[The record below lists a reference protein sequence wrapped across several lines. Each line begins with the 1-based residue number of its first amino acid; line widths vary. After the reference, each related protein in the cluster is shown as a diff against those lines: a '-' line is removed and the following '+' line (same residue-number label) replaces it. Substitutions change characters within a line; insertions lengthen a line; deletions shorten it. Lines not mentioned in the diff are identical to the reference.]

1 MLSFVYGIL
10 LLLASGISFLGG
22 LILPLGIIFVAMG
35 CLIGLIIS
43 ILFIKKSM
51 ENKKVNLLSFGVIV
65 TLMFTLLG
73 FYFDIHRTNKIK
85 EELYKLKAYVI
96 KYVEENG
103 ELPNFENDEYISKYK
118 NKPSLS
124 YYGDGK
130 FDIRYM
136 DGIISSESNDIGFRP
151 RP

>member
-1 MLSFVYGIL
+1 MLNFVYGIL
-10 LLLASGISFLGG
+10 LLLASVISFLGG
-22 LILPLGIIFVAMG
+22 LILPLGIIFVAEG

-73 FYFDIHRTNKIK
+73 FCFDIHRTNKIK

-96 KYVEENG
+96 KYVEETG
-103 ELPNFENDEYISKYK
+103 ELPNFENDEYISRYK

-124 YYGDGK
+124 DYGDGK

>member
-1 MLSFVYGIL
+1 
-10 LLLASGISFLGG
+10 
-22 LILPLGIIFVAMG
+22 
-35 CLIGLIIS
+35 
-43 ILFIKKSM
+43 
-51 ENKKVNLLSFGVIV
+51 
-65 TLMFTLLG
+65 MFALLG
-73 FYFDIHRTNKIK
+73 FYFDIYRTNKIK

-103 ELPNFENDEYISKYK
+103 ELPNFENDEYINSYN
-118 NKPSLS
+118 NKPTLHN
-124 YYGDGK
+124 YGDGK